1 MGSQSGSKKVNGPEK
16 KNKNIMDQ
24 LLSRKCEVDYSSDFD
39 SCLGIQAL
47 NSAALKE
54 IHFCVN

>member
-1 MGSQSGSKKVNGPEK
+1 
-16 KNKNIMDQ
+16 MDQ